1 MDQQRIIHLLS
12 RTRDRIQKRFQRK
25 IDALELGNIAP
36 AHGSVLYVLKDGPL
50 PMQDLAR
57 LIERDNSTV
66 TTLADKLEKQRFV
79 KRNVAE
85 HDTRSHIISI
95 TPKGAQAAS
104 QIIAASRA
112 TPAPVTP
119 PPMIATSKRAPSS
132 LASRC
137 ARSRKSRAERSI
149 RRVRP

>member
-1 MDQQRIIHLLS
+1 MSPRHTGTQ
-12 RTRDRIQKRFQRK
+12 
-25 IDALELGNIAP
+25 
-36 AHGSVLYVLKDGPL
+36 HGEGCLAVREVLNRVGDKWSVLIVALLKDGPL

-112 TPAPVTP
+112 TVGEIFAGF
-119 PPMIATSKRAPSS
+119 SDS
-132 LASRC
+132 
-137 ARSRKSRAERSI
+137 ERTAFTELLQ
-149 RRVRP
+149 RVYKNMED

>member
-112 TPAPVTP
+112 TVGEIFAGF
-119 PPMIATSKRAPSS
+119 SDS
-132 LASRC
+132 
-137 ARSRKSRAERSI
+137 ERTAFTELLQ
-149 RRVRP
+149 RVYKNMED